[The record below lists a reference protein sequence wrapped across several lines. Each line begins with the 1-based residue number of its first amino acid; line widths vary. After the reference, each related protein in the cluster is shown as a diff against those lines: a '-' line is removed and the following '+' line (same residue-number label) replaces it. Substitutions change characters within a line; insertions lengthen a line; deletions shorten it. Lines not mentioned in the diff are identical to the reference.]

1 MFFRITFFAKYFGG
15 KLRKRGL
22 SFRENSRR
30 IKYKTGA
37 DRGKSMRG
45 KCGRKEGMILYAWKV
60 KEERRGQ
67 N

>member
-1 MFFRITFFAKYFGG
+1 M
-15 KLRKRGL
+15 RKRDL

-30 IKYKTGA
+30 TKNKTGA
-37 DRGKSMRG
+37 DRDKSMRG
-45 KCGRKEGMILYAWKV
+45 KCGRKEGMILRAWKV